1 MPERE
6 PSTSGP
12 ITIDRTSP
20 VPLYFQLAQHFES
33 AIRSGA
39 LKVGARLENE
49 VQLAEMLGLSRP
61 TVRAAFLYL
70 ANKGLVVR
78 KRGAGTLVA
87 NERIDRNVELTSLY
101 DDLAAS
107 GRNPAT
113 RVLKAEVSHASDQVA
128 DALQLPERA
137 LVMSLERIRL
147 ADGEPMALMH
157 NYLPAGLVQLNVEM
171 LEEHGLYELL
181 RASGI
186 GLYSATQRMGAKNA
200 STAEARTL
208 NETRG
213 TALLTMER
221 IAYDQSGRPVEFAR
235 HLYRASRYAFTT
247 SLPRQ
252 AGLGRTGVGTWRSP
266 PPGAWLRTPG
276 RDQCP
281 AACAVTPR
289 RAGGYRTRRR
299 YLQPQHHQGE
309 EGQDAAGGTFYQPR
323 WLLRLRSWSGHDKRL
338 SIPMNIR
345 VFLHN
350 EGRETSGVAARA
362 AARGW
367 AEWWAPGRCRP

>member
-1 MPERE
+1 MSTMPERE
-6 PSTSGP
+6 RSNSGP

-78 KRGAGTLVA
+78 KRGAGTL
-87 NERIDRNVELTSLY
+87 
-101 DDLAAS
+101 
-107 GRNPAT
+107 
-113 RVLKAEVSHASDQVA
+113 
-128 DALQLPERA
+128 
-137 LVMSLERIRL
+137 L

-200 STAEARTL
+200 STSEARTL

-221 IAYDQSGRPVEFAR
+221 IVYDQAGRPVEFAR
-235 HLYRASRYAFTT
+235 HLYRVSRYAFTT
-247 SLPRQ
+247 SFPRPDQ
-252 AGLGRTGVGTWRSP
+252 PLG
-266 PPGAWLRTPG
+266 
-276 RDQCP
+276 
-281 AACAVTPR
+281 
-289 RAGGYRTRRR
+289 
-299 YLQPQHHQGE
+299 
-309 EGQDAAGGTFYQPR
+309 
-323 WLLRLRSWSGHDKRL
+323 
-338 SIPMNIR
+338 
-345 VFLHN
+345 
-350 EGRETSGVAARA
+350 
-362 AARGW
+362 
-367 AEWWAPGRCRP
+367 

>member
-1 MPERE
+1 MPDPEAT
-6 PSTSGP
+6 TSGP

-20 VPLYFQLAQHFES
+20 VPLYFQLAQYFES

-107 GRNPAT
+107 GRTPAT
-113 RVLKAEVSHASDQVA
+113 KVLKAEVSHATDQVA
-128 DALQLPERA
+128 EALKLPERA

-157 NYLPAGLVQLNVEM
+157 NYLPAGLVQLNVDM
-171 LEEHGLYELL
+171 LEQHGLYELL

-186 GLYSATQRMGAKNA
+186 GLYSATQRMCAKNA
-200 STAEARTL
+200 SATEARML

-213 TALLTMER
+213 SALLTMER
-221 IAYDQSGRPVEFAR
+221 IAFDQ
-235 HLYRASRYAFTT
+235 
-247 SLPRQ
+247 Q
-252 AGLGRTGVGTWRSP
+252 AGRSSSPGTCTG
-266 PPGAWLRTPG
+266 PPGTPSPRPSPG
-276 RDQCP
+276 TSRWP
-281 AACAVTPR
+281 AEADRPP
-289 RAGGYRTRRR
+289 AG
-299 YLQPQHHQGE
+299 
-309 EGQDAAGGTFYQPR
+309 
-323 WLLRLRSWSGHDKRL
+323 
-338 SIPMNIR
+338 
-345 VFLHN
+345 
-350 EGRETSGVAARA
+350 
-362 AARGW
+362 
-367 AEWWAPGRCRP
+367 